1 MTRAKRRG
9 DGRERILKAAWQLVE
24 RGGPSTATLA
34 RIAQTAGVSRQA
46 VYLLFGSRSALLVA
60 MMVDHDQRTGTERSM
75 IRASLRKSA
84 GRALCEAIRIWFAY
98 VGEIDSVA
106 MAVQGA
112 ALSDPDAAEAW
123 RQRMDD
129 LYRFFRRIV
138 ERIDL
143 ADELAEG
150 WTVDTATDFVWTQVH
165 PSTWH
170 NLVAERG
177 WSVTK
182 AANVTCSVLSRILLK
197 IDQSNA
203 ARRAQ

>member
-1 MTRAKRRG
+1 MTHPKHRG
-9 DGRERILKAAWQLVE
+9 DGRDRILKAAWQLVE

-34 RIAQTAGVSRQA
+34 RIAETAGISRQA

-60 MMVDHDQRTGTERSM
+60 MMVDHDRRTGTERSM
-75 IRASLRKSA
+75 IRASLRKPPE
-84 GRALCEAIRIWFAY
+84 RALCETIRIWFAY
-98 VGEIDSVA
+98 IGEIDSVI

-123 RQRMDD
+123 QQRMED

-143 ADELAEG
+143 TGGLAKG
-150 WTVDTATDFVWTQVH
+150 WTIDTAADFVWTQVH
-165 PSTWH
+165 PVTWH

-182 AANVTCSVLSRILLK
+182 AANVTSSVLSRILLHGLH
-197 IDQSNA
+197 QMTA
-203 ARRAQ
+203 